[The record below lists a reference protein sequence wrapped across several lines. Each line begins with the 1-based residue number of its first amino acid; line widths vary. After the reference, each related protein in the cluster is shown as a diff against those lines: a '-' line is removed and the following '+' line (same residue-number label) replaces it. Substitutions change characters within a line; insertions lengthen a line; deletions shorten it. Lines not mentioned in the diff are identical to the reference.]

1 MDGQKLA
8 TEKQRVG
15 GAQHASQTGLIII
28 DEGSIRQVTQLA
40 CRCLSHACVKQT
52 QQVMSQHCHQEEL
65 AGCTGSAAACMSY
78 ISSLV
83 LRDKQE
89 AELRLPSS

>member
-83 LRDKQE
+83 L
-89 AELRLPSS
+89 SSRQAGG